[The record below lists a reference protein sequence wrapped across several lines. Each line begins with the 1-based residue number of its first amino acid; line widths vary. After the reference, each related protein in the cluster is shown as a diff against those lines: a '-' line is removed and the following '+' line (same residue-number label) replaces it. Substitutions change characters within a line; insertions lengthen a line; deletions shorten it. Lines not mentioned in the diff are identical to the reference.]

1 MSTGKLQTLERGIAL
16 LRLVSQS
23 PEGIRINELAA
34 QLGLNRPTAYRI
46 VATLVD
52 QTMVRRLED
61 GRIVMGVGAYQ
72 LGARSSDSIQ
82 MLARPVLEK
91 LAQDTGATSFLSM
104 AEGETCVVVMT
115 AEPRNTAFNIH
126 YKLGTRHPIDRG
138 AAGIAILASRPERPE
153 DSEDIQFARANGYSV
168 TKGQLHKGAVGVS
181 SPVVFQDAGLT
192 GLEFSIGVVAL
203 EALDIDGAAAAVPD
217 AAASLVKVLS

>member
-23 PEGIRINELAA
+23 PEGIRINDLAA
-34 QLGLNRPTAYRI
+34 QLELNRPTAYRI

-52 QTMVRRLED
+52 QTMVRRLDD

-82 MLARPVLEK
+82 LLAGPVLET
-91 LAQDTGATSFLSM
+91 LAEETGSTSFLSM
-104 AEGETCVVVMT
+104 AEGDTCVVVMT
-115 AEPRNTAFNIH
+115 AEPRDTAFNIH
-126 YKLGTRHPIDRG
+126 YKLGTRHPITRG
-138 AAGIAILASRPERPE
+138 AAGIAILASRPEQPQ
-153 DSEDIQFARANGYSV
+153 DSEDIRFARANGYSV

-181 SPVVFQDAGLT
+181 SAVRLKDAGLT

-203 EALDIDGAAAAVPD
+203 ESLDIKLASKAVPAAAEN
-217 AAASLVKVLS
+217 LVKALS